1 MGARRA
7 SILVASCVLLS
18 MSVGT
23 TGAVLAQADATDRQL
38 CISVTGPAPG
48 DGWDVLS
55 LSVAIASGNATITQ
69 VGDASECGS
78 VVPVEEPVAEEPD
91 VAAEEPVTEEP
102 DVTAEEPLPVEVEE
116 AAIIGQGDQAAYY
129 AILRNPNPSAWLARW
144 MPVRVDLLDGEGELV
159 STYSNSVTLLP
170 GQVGVIFGYP
180 GDATGAT
187 ELAVVAAN
195 GIDDW
200 TKYAD
205 IPGQLSISQV
215 KTKVKDSTIKTTGR
229 ISSSFEQQLE
239 GVSITAVYRDSA
251 GEVVGVREGYV
262 EFIPADG
269 EASFMVQSYSE
280 KDPDIATT
288 EVLLGNFLPPTG

>member
-18 MSVGT
+18 TSVGT
-23 TGAVLAQADATDRQL
+23 TGVVLAQADAMDQQL

-48 DGWDVLS
+48 DGWNVLS

-78 VVPVEEPVAEEPD
+78 VVPAEEPVAEEPLPVEEPVAEEPD
-91 VAAEEPVTEEP
+91 MV
-102 DVTAEEPLPVEVEE
+102 AEEPLPVEVEE

-129 AILRNPNPSAWLARW
+129 ALLRNPNPSAWLARW

-170 GQVGVIFGYP
+170 DSVGVIFGYP

-187 ELAVVAAN
+187 ELEVVAAN
-195 GIDDW
+195 GLDHW

-229 ISSSFEQQLE
+229 IGSTFEQQLE

-288 EVLLGNFLPPTG
+288 EVLLGNFLPPTE